1 MKRYWYS
8 TFLAASLAAV
18 IAVEYVP
25 GAVRKLTPWYE
36 AGAMEKE
43 TDGGAVKKPDT
54 GAERETA
61 GETGGQMETEFSER
75 VPETLEGEIPETAP
89 AGQAARPGR
98 RLPAGRRSLCQRK
111 RLWLQSL
118 LEPRLCP

>member
-43 TDGGAVKKPDT
+43 TDEGAAKKPDI
-54 GAERETA
+54 GAERETR
-61 GETGGQMETEFSER
+61 EE
-75 VPETLEGEIPETAP
+75 EIPEHRQEHHSRRRTIFEP
-89 AGQAARPGR
+89 PVKLHGKAGGKDQSR
-98 RLPAGRRSLCQRK
+98 CQG
-111 RLWLQSL
+111 
-118 LEPRLCP
+118 EPVEPSIF